1 MKSYLASRRLGV
13 LSSAIVVSGFLAALQ
28 AAPLSPGGSDKPKAE
43 STAERTRKALEQS
56 VTIDISE
63 QSLDAA
69 LNHLRDLTKL
79 NIVLDRTTL
88 QQLGVDAE
96 DVTVR
101 IENGKVRTA
110 LRNMLTPYG
119 LGYAVI
125 GDTVLVTTEEMALYR
140 QMRQRVNVQVE
151 KLALSAALRQL
162 ARKTASN
169 LVLDERLGKQGQT
182 PVSLNVE
189 DVPLDVGVRLLA
201 ELADLKPVRIGN
213 VLFVTSKANAV
224 DLRSDPEG
232 STPPL
237 PTFPREEREMPA
249 RVPRPAPPPPA
260 APAAAAPAKPA
271 APADAEKPADKKE
284 EKKEEKKKD

>member
-1 MKSYLASRRLGV
+1 MKSFLARRRFGV
-13 LSSAIVVSGFLAALQ
+13 LTAMVVCGFVAALQ

-43 STAERTRKALEQS
+43 SAAERTRKALEQN

-79 NIVLDRTTL
+79 NIVLDRATL

-96 DVTVR
+96 DVTLR
-101 IENGKVRTA
+101 IENGRVRAA

-162 ARKTASN
+162 ARETASN

-182 PVSLNVE
+182 QVSLNVE
-189 DVPLDVGVRLLA
+189 DVPLEVGVRLLA
-201 ELADLKPVRIGN
+201 ELAELKPVRIGN

-224 DLRSDPEG
+224 DLRNDPEG
-232 STPPL
+232 STPPM
-237 PTFPREEREMPA
+237 PASPREEREMPA
-249 RVPRPAPPPPA
+249 RVPRPAPPPA